1 MTLTARLSLF
11 SLAALAAV
19 LVGFSAALYLLART
33 YLYRQADERLGAA
46 LNTLAAVAEVKPDGV
61 EWETHDRFVVL
72 GPKVGS
78 VCWCVCDGEGRP
90 VDASRDDA
98 PEEEFSS
105 AAAAPDGAEAL
116 GWRLAQRRL
125 EAGKGKF
132 LFRWGLGHQWW
143 LAQHRPEAAR
153 GAAGQGNG
161 PDEGKKYDALVLT
174 VGVRLAPLRAA
185 LRNLALTLAGLS
197 VGVWLLAAL
206 AARRL
211 CRRALAPLTGMA
223 EAARAMSAAEVGRR
237 LPSSCT
243 GDELDDLGRAFNDLL
258 ARREEA
264 FERQRRFT
272 GDASHQL
279 RTPLTALLGQA
290 EVALLRPRSPEEY
303 RRVLELVRGQ
313 AGGLRRIVESLL
325 FLARADADA
334 QLPDLEVLDLAAWL
348 PEHLRAWPDH
358 GRGADLR
365 LDVRPGPLRV
375 RAQAALLGQLLDNLL
390 DNACKYSERG
400 TPITLAAR
408 AEGGVV
414 ALSVEDAG
422 GGIAGED
429 LPHVFEPFYRSPDA
443 RQRGVGGVGLGLAVA
458 RRIAAA
464 FGGSLDV
471 QSRSGQG
478 TRLTLRLPEAEG

>member
-1 MTLTARLSLF
+1 VTLTARLSVF

-19 LVGFSAALYLLART
+19 LVGFSAALYLLAHT

-46 LNTLAAVAEVKPDGV
+46 LNTLAAVAEVKPGGV
-61 EWETHDRFVVL
+61 EWETHDRNVAL
-72 GPKVGS
+72 ATEGGA
-78 VCWCVCDGEGRP
+78 VCWRVSDGGGRT
-90 VDASRDDA
+90 VDSSRGAAED
-98 PEEEFSS
+98 FSR
-105 AAAAPDGAEAL
+105 AATVPADAEAL

-125 EAGKGKF
+125 APAG
-132 LFRWGLGHQWW
+132 
-143 LAQHRPEAAR
+143 AVS
-153 GAAGQGNG
+153 AAGHEEG

-174 VGVRLAPLRAA
+174 AGVPLAPPRAA

-197 VGVWLLAAL
+197 AGVWLLAAL

-211 CRRALAPLTGMA
+211 CRRALRPLTNMA
-223 EAARAMSAAEVGRR
+223 EAARAMSAAEVGAR
-237 LPSSCT
+237 LPGSGT

-279 RTPLTALLGQA
+279 RTPLAALLGQA
-290 EVALLRPRSPEEY
+290 EVALLRPRPAEEY

-313 AGGLRRIVESLL
+313 ADGLRRIVEPLL
-325 FLARADADA
+325 FLARADAEA

-348 PEHLRAWPDH
+348 PEYLRSWPDH
-358 GRGADLR
+358 GRGG
-365 LDVRPGPLRV
+365 DVRLEAPPGPLPA

-390 DNACKYSERG
+390 DNACKYSEPG
-400 TPITLAAR
+400 TPITLTAR
-408 AEGGVV
+408 AEEGIISLG
-414 ALSVEDAG
+414 VEDAG
-422 GGIAGED
+422 VGIAVED

-443 RQRGVGGVGLGLAVA
+443 RRRGVGGVGLGLAVA

-464 FGGSLDV
+464 FGGSLDA
-471 QSRSGQG
+471 QSRPGKG
-478 TRLTLRLPEAEG
+478 TRLTLRLPEAAAPLNAASGRAAPPSPAGRTAPP